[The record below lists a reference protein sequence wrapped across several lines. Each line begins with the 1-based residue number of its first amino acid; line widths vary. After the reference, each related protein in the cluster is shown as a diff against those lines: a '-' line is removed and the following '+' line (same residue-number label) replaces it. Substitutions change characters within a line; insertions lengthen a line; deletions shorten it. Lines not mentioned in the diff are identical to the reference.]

1 MSRATPRR
9 AAGRWIAS
17 DSPKQPFFDFNSNPL
32 RRGAYDY
39 VGMIGRAGQGEQAIR
54 GIGSAPAVVGLQAQA
69 IAARSRHQNLAGRAA
84 MSGRRLKY
92 AAAALF
98 GTLATSAGAADLLPP
113 APSRYAPHLLPL
125 RQSAPGSIT
134 GNDDARGRGNVGWG
148 TTFLGPSVTFSTDP
162 SGVIGG
168 TLFDDDYQL
177 SPNWLTGT

>member
-69 IAARSRHQNLAGRAA
+69 IAPDPVTKIWLGELRCLAV
-84 MSGRRLKY
+84 S
-92 AAAALF
+92 
-98 GTLATSAGAADLLPP
+98 
-113 APSRYAPHLLPL
+113 
-125 RQSAPGSIT
+125 
-134 GNDDARGRGNVGWG
+134 
-148 TTFLGPSVTFSTDP
+148 
-162 SGVIGG
+162 
-168 TLFDDDYQL
+168 
-177 SPNWLTGT
+177 